1 MTITNN
7 PHADVERMLDEDE
20 AAQSEHDA
28 RLEEAKSIAPA
39 IVFGLMQACKQ
50 PQDWFKETICTGAM
64 QSPDEV
70 VAWAI
75 QNDDD
80 TMNELAILMTSPAAE
95 KLKQAAAKWFGED
108 QALAIMDEHGKKEG
122 AL

>member
-1 MTITNN
+1 MTITKN
-7 PHADVERMLDEDE
+7 PHADAERHNDE
-20 AAQSEHDA
+20 ADADQAAYDA

-39 IVFGLMQACKQ
+39 IVFGLMQACRQ
-50 PQDWFKETICTGAM
+50 PQDWFKPTICTGAV

-75 QNDDD
+75 QRDDA
-80 TMNELAILMTSPAAE
+80 TMNELAELMLQPAAT

>member
-1 MTITNN
+1 MTITSN
-7 PHADVERMLDEDE
+7 PHADAERHNDE
-20 AAQSEHDA
+20 ADADQAAHDA
-28 RLEEAKSIAPA
+28 RLEEAKRIAPG

-50 PQDWFKETICTGAM
+50 PQDWFKPTICTGAM
-64 QSPDEV
+64 WSPEDV
-70 VAWAI
+70 VSWAI
-75 QNDDD
+75 QRDDAASD
-80 TMNELAILMTSPAAE
+80 ALAELMLHPAAD

>member
-1 MTITNN
+1 MTITTN
-7 PHADVERMLDEDE
+7 PHADAERHYDEDE
-20 AAQSEHDA
+20 AEQAAYEA

-50 PQDWFKETICTGAM
+50 PQDWFKPTICTGAV

-75 QNDDD
+75 QRDDD
-80 TMNELAILMTSPAAE
+80 ASNALAELMLHPAAE
-95 KLKQAAAKWFGED
+95 KLKQVSAKWFGE
-108 QALAIMDEHGKKEG
+108 QNALAIMDEHGKKEG

>member
-1 MTITNN
+1 MTITTN

-20 AAQSEHDA
+20 AEQAINDA

-39 IVFGLMQACKQ
+39 IVFCLMQACKQ
-50 PQDWFKETICTGAM
+50 PQDWFKPNNFTGATW
-64 QSPDEV
+64 SADEV
-70 VAWAI
+70 VNYAL
-75 QNDDD
+75 QHDDD
-80 TMNELAILMTSPAAE
+80 SISALAELMLHPAAD
-95 KLKQAAAKWFGED
+95 KLKQAAAKWFGEN

>member
-7 PHADVERMLDEDE
+7 PHADAERHNDE
-20 AAQSEHDA
+20 AEAEQAAYDA
-28 RLEEAKSIAPA
+28 KLDHARRVAPL
-39 IVFGLMQACKQ
+39 IVLSLMQACKQ
-50 PQDWFKETICTGAM
+50 PQDWFKPTICTGATW
-64 QSPDEV
+64 SPDEV
-70 VAWAI
+70 VSWAI
-75 QNDDD
+75 QRDDAASD
-80 TMNELAILMTSPAAE
+80 ALAELMTSPAAD

>member
-1 MTITNN
+1 MTTTTN

-20 AAQSEHDA
+20 AEQVMHEA
-28 RLEEAKSIAPA
+28 RLEEAKRIAPG

-50 PQDWFKETICTGAM
+50 PQDWFKPNNFTGATW
-64 QSPDEV
+64 SADEV
-70 VAWAI
+70 VNYAL
-75 QNDDD
+75 QHDDD
-80 TMNELAILMTSPAAE
+80 SISALAELMTSPAAD
-95 KLKQAAAKWFGED
+95 KLKQVASKWFGED